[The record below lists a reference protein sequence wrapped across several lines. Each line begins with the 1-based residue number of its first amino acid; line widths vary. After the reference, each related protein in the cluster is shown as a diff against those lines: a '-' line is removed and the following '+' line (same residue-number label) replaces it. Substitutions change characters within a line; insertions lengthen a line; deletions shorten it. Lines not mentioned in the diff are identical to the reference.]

1 MTIFHLFV
9 TCFFVGALPGLVMVI
24 RNMARSY
31 RLTRRVEQLA
41 RQEGQ
46 WLDYSSLETKRKI
59 LRDPDSLITEKDSEV
74 LAHAK
79 RQASIEGKRIVKH
92 HFIWG
97 GAMIFGAIL
106 GAGVGYWLARSL
118 GLPDA

>member
-1 MTIFHLFV
+1 MTIFHLFA

-24 RNMARSY
+24 RNMGRSY
-31 RLTRRVEQLA
+31 RLTKRVEQLA

-59 LRDPDSLITEKDSEV
+59 LRDPNSLISEMDSEV

-79 RQASIEGKRIVKH
+79 RQALIEGKQIVKR

-97 GAMIFGAIL
+97 AAMIFGAIL
-106 GAGVGYWLARSL
+106 GAGVGYWLALSL